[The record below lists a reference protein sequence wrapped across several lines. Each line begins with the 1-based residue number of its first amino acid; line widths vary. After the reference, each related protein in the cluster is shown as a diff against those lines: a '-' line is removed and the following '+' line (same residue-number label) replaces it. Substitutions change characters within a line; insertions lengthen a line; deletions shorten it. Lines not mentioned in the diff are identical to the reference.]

1 MTTNA
6 EQRKLLLQ
14 IANCKI
20 AHETLDSL
28 LAERDTDD
36 LPCKEVCNFQLVH
49 SPEKGGG
56 TAQGNTPQTIEK
68 SFFHSPEPWN
78 GNLDTAEIL
87 FVSSNPSI
95 NFKEDFPKLEGGGWK
110 NGDIERFFIDRL
122 EKDKNYNSMYWK
134 GILKYSGYIL
144 DITNTVEK
152 IEKDTER
159 IISPKIALTEIVHC
173 KSQKEIGVKKA
184 ARTCYENHTKY
195 VLQYFLESPTTPKV
209 VVFVGKDAREIIEE
223 LASNIDP
230 QVDYEDLA
238 SFCQHEFGTGDGKA
252 RFIFLPHPNAR
263 KWKSPK
269 TGVFPSLTDKAR
281 QAIIDIEL
289 GKRE

>member
-36 LPCKEVCNFQLVH
+36 LPCKEICNFQLVH
-49 SPEKGGG
+49 SPEI
-56 TAQGNTPQTIEK
+56 GNIPQTNEK
-68 SFFHSPEPWN
+68 SWFHSPEPWN
-78 GNLDTAEIL
+78 GDLDTAEIL

-95 NFKEDFPKLEGGGWK
+95 DFDDKTFPRLEGGGSE
-110 NGDIERFFIDRL
+110 NRDIEIERFFIDRL
-122 EKDKNYNSMYWK
+122 EKDENYNNVYWK

-144 DITNTVEK
+144 RETDNVEK
-152 IEKDTER
+152 IEKDKER
-159 IISPKIALTEIVHC
+159 KISPKIALTEIVHC
-173 KSQKEIGVKKA
+173 KSKKEIGVEKA

-209 VVFVGKDAREIIEE
+209 VVFVGRVARETIKE

-230 QVDYEDLA
+230 HVDYEEDLA

-263 KWKSPK
+263 
-269 TGVFPSLTDKAR
+269 GLTDKAR
-281 QAIIDIEL
+281 QAKIDNQL

>member
-36 LPCKEVCNFQLVH
+36 LPCKEICNYQLDHFQK
-49 SPEKGGG
+49 EAGG
-56 TAQGNTPQTIEK
+56 TAQGNTPQTNKK
-68 SFFHSPEPWN
+68 SLFHSPEPWN

-87 FVSSNPSI
+87 FVSSNPNI
-95 NFKEDFPKLEGGGWK
+95 DFDETFPKLEGDEWE
-110 NGDIERFFIDRL
+110 NRDIERFFIDRF
-122 EKDKNYNSMYWK
+122 ENKNYKNNYWK

-144 DITNTVEK
+144 GITNTVKK
-152 IEKDTER
+152 IEKNTER

-173 KSQKEIGVKKA
+173 KSKDEKGVEKA

-209 VVFVGKDAREIIEE
+209 VVFVGAVARKIIKE
-223 LASNIDP
+223 LANNIDP
-230 QVDYEDLA
+230 HVDYEDLA

-263 KWKSPK
+263 NWKSPK
-269 TGVFPSLTDKAR
+269 TGSLPSLTDKAR